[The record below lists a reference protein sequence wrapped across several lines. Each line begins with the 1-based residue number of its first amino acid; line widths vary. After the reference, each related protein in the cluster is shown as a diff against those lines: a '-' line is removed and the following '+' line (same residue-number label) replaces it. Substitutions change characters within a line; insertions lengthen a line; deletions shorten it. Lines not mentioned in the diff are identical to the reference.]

1 MRVPY
6 RPPMLDGIVVVA
18 VEHAVAAPLATR
30 HLADMGARVI
40 KVERRD
46 GGDFARYYDA
56 SVNGLAS
63 HFVWLNRGKESVTL
77 DITQPAGLAVLA
89 DLIGRADVF
98 VQNLAPG
105 AATRLGFAARDL
117 RSRHPRL
124 VTVDV
129 SGYGSS
135 GPFAERR
142 AYDMLVQ
149 CEAGVAA
156 VTGTPEAPAKAG
168 VPLSDIAAGM
178 YAVTSVLA
186 ALFDRERT
194 GIGAQIEVSLF
205 DATTEWM
212 GHQLHYTG
220 ATGIEPHRSGLSH
233 PSIAPYDSYP
243 TSDGRAVVIGIQN
256 DREWARFAEEFL
268 ARPDLAGDPD
278 LATNVARVAHRSRVD
293 AVIADTTRTMT
304 LVDARTRLDACGIA
318 NADLTSVQ
326 GLLDHPQLAARDRWR
341 TVETPGGPVR
351 AVLPPAVVAD
361 LPMHMG
367 PVPALG
373 QHTDGVLRWLGYDAD
388 RISQLHQAAVV

>member
-1 MRVPY
+1 VPL
-6 RPPMLDGIVVVA
+6 RPPMLNGIVVVA
-18 VEHAVAAPLATR
+18 VEQAVAAPLATR

-56 SVNGLAS
+56 SVHGLAS

-89 DLIGRADVF
+89 DLIARADVF

-105 AATRLGFAARDL
+105 VAARLGFDSADL
-117 RSRHPRL
+117 RTRHPRL

-135 GPFAERR
+135 GPYADRR

-168 VPLSDIAAGM
+168 VPLSDIAGGM

-186 ALFDRERT
+186 ALFARERT

-205 DATTEWM
+205 DATAEWM
-212 GHQLHYTG
+212 GYQLHYTG
-220 ATGIEPHRSGLSH
+220 STGIEPQRSGLSH
-233 PSIAPYDSYP
+233 PSISPYDSYP
-243 TSDGRAVVIGIQN
+243 TSDGNAVVIGIQN
-256 DREWARFAEEFL
+256 DREWARFAAEFL
-268 ARPDLAGDPD
+268 ARPDLAADPD
-278 LATNVARVAHRSRVD
+278 VATNVARVTHRGRVD
-293 AVIADTTRTMT
+293 AVIADVTRTMT
-304 LVDARTRLDACGIA
+304 LVEARNRLDASGIA

-351 AVLPPAVVAD
+351 AVLPPAVIAD
-361 LPMHMG
+361 LPMQMG
-367 PVPALG
+367 PVPGLG
-373 QHTDGVLRWLGYDAD
+373 EHTDDVLQWLGYDVD
-388 RISQLHQAAVV
+388 RIAELRRQALV